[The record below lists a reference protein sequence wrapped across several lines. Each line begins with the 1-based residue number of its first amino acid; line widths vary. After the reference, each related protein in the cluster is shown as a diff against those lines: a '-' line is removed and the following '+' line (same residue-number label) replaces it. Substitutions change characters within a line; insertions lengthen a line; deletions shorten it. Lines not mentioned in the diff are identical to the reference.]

1 MPTLTPVAF
10 WKSAAEAFAS
20 DTLELTILPTEKC
33 NLRCTYCYEKF
44 ELGKMT
50 ADVVGSVKQLISVRA
65 PELRRLKISWFGGE
79 PLLAID
85 VIEDI
90 GAHALRLAEE
100 HPLLDYSA
108 SATSNGVLMKPD
120 VARRIAQ
127 AGVRHVHVSLDGPA
141 AAHDLTRVGGG
152 GRGTFADLESNLLGV
167 RDSDIDMLIDL
178 RVHVTPLNV
187 DMLEE
192 FTDYLVETFLP
203 DDRFNAYFFPIVDL
217 GGPQQGSFR
226 VLRKEEAARVVSSLT
241 GRVRNALA
249 RMAPRRSLRRAR
261 AEVKAGCESP
271 YVCYAAK
278 PNAWVIR
285 SNGTLSK
292 CTVGFE
298 DPRNDVGRLSRDGSF
313 DLRTDRLQPWMRGW
327 TTGDQLSLHCP
338 YEGMRDDVRAGL
350 VESRA

>member
-1 MPTLTPVAF
+1 MNCAAMSPLPPSRPTALI
-10 WKSAAEAFAS
+10 AE
-20 DTLELTILPTEKC
+20 D
-33 NLRCTYCYEKF
+33 
-44 ELGKMT
+44 
-50 ADVVGSVKQLISVRA
+50 
-65 PELRRLKISWFGGE
+65 E
-79 PLLAID
+79 PLLA
-85 VIEDI
+85 
-90 GAHALRLAEE
+90 AHLRHELASAWPELEVLAVCGNGPLALERALALRPQVCFLDIRMPGMTGLEVAEALAEDWPQE
-100 HPLLDYSA
+100 H
-108 SATSNGVLMKPD
+108 
-120 VARRIAQ
+120 
-127 AGVRHVHVSLDGPA
+127 
-141 AAHDLTRVGGG
+141 
-152 GRGTFADLESNLLGV
+152 GV
-167 RDSDIDMLIDL
+167 RDSDIDMLLDL

-217 GGPQQGSFR
+217 GGPQQGNFR
-226 VLRKEEAARVVSSLT
+226 VLRKEDAARVVSRLT
-241 GRVRNALA
+241 GRVRDALA
-249 RMAPRRSLRRAR
+249 TMAPRRSLRRAR
-261 AEVKAGCESP
+261 VEVKAGCESP

-298 DPRNDVGRLSRDGSF
+298 DPRNDVGRVSRDGSF